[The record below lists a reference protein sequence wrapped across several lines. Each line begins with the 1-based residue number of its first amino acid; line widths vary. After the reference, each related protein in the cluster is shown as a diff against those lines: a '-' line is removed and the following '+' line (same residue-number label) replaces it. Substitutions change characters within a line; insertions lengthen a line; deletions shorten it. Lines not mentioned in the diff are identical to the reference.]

1 MWAFRFSELKVY
13 HSMILSRTVGKI
25 KIDWNYFGEVSV
37 YYLSAAQCCQAKC
50 LLSSINANKHKPDI
64 TGHGIF
70 VHEKRLVSMHNPFFF
85 TNLKLPLA
93 AALGKA
99 EFFLQL

>member
-70 VHEKRLVSMHNPFFF
+70 VREKRLVSMHNSFFGQ
-85 TNLKLPLA
+85 T
-93 AALGKA
+93 
-99 EFFLQL
+99 